1 MLPFDGETKLL
12 IKSVYH
18 CTTMQCDRSIRVCVC
33 VCVYV
38 THFENQLWRPV
49 APTSGLVEVVL
60 FMSIGAG
67 SALLQPP
74 AAAAAAP
81 P

>member
-33 VCVYV
+33 VCVWL
-38 THFENQLWRPV
+38 TLR
-49 APTSGLVEVVL
+49 TSCGVQSLLRVV
-60 FMSIGAG
+60 
-67 SALLQPP
+67 
-74 AAAAAAP
+74 
-81 P
+81 